1 MPNIYST
8 PERRRAT
15 QQYMKKYFSNA
26 GHTFRKERAMHGN
39 GDVNED
45 VSGDDTETAVETPS
59 LPPKDKPNASI
70 VRPV

>member
-15 QQYMKKYFSNA
+15 QLYMNRYFSNA

-39 GDVNED
+39 GDVTED
-45 VSGDDTETAVETPS
+45 VSGDETVVETPS
-59 LPPKDKPNASI
+59 LLPKDKPNASI